1 MNFDVK
7 RILELTN
14 KSNLIKYGGN
24 SKIHKVKFKSRYFC
38 VKDYSH
44 RSDSNYRMKKEFY
57 SLTKLSVHKSSIFA
71 LPFGYSEK
79 SSKAAYEWLNGT
91 TPKMDSECINYMFL
105 VIKKLNSI
113 AKSSQ
118 QSDFGKATDFIFKK
132 IDIAEQLQQRF
143 SRISLSTLKIPKNIF
158 GDLES
163 ALNFVSSKCELR
175 GEPIITLSVSDLGSH
190 NLLWDK
196 QLSEL
201 HCVDLEFFGWDDAH
215 KLCIDT
221 LLHPKNEWNLEL
233 GLQFISKFKLIHQ
246 VDVNRLLDFWNLLN
260 LKWGLIVLS
269 KYLREQDYQIQSNE
283 KIGTLELA
291 HRYILRSVKK
301 ISTIEDIIEQSSIK
315 Q

>member
-1 MNFDVK
+1 MNIEVDK
-7 RILELTN
+7 IIELTN

-24 SKIHKVKFKSRYFC
+24 SKIHKVKFESRYFC
-38 VKDYSH
+38 VKDYSQ
-44 RSDSNYRMKKEFY
+44 RADSNYRMQKEFN
-57 SLTKLSVHKSSIFA
+57 SLTKLSEHKSSIFA

-79 SSKAAYEWLNGT
+79 SSRAVYEWLNGT

-105 VIKKLNSI
+105 IIKKLNSI
-113 AKSSQ
+113 AQSSQ
-118 QSDFGKATDFIFKK
+118 NSDFEKATDFIFKK
-132 IDIAEQLQQRF
+132 IDVAEQLQERF
-143 SRISLSTLKIPKNIF
+143 SRVSLSNLKIPTNIYR
-158 GDLES
+158 DLEN

-175 GEPIITLSVSDLGSH
+175 GEPLITLSVSDLGSH

-196 QLSEL
+196 ELSEL

-215 KLCIDT
+215 KLCMDT

-233 GLQFISKFKLIHQ
+233 GFQFVSKFKLIHQ
-246 VDVNRLLDFWNLLN
+246 VDINRLLDFWNLLN

-269 KYLREQDYQIQSNE
+269 KYLREQDFRIQNNE
-283 KIGTLELA
+283 QIGTLELA

-315 Q
+315 